1 MGFSI
6 FIRGEI
12 TMKRTLIAVIVS
24 AVITGCSTI
33 GGAVKGVGED
43 VKRGTD
49 YVSDILLPTNR
60 K

>member
-1 MGFSI
+1 
-6 FIRGEI
+6 
-12 TMKRTLIAVIVS
+12 MKNSLIAMIVS
-24 AVITGCSTI
+24 VMVTGCSTI

-49 YVSDILLPTNR
+49 YVSDMLLPTNR

>member
-6 FIRGEI
+6 FIQGEI
-12 TMKRTLIAVIVS
+12 TMKHSLIAVIVS

-33 GGAVKGVGED
+33 GGAVKGLGED

-49 YVSDILLPTNR
+49 YVADMVLPTNQ